1 MPVGH
6 SIRAFNALADECDR
20 VSDDDIAYVEAN
32 ERPPEARAF
41 SGVDPFY
48 GAKSRVMMRA
58 TSANARL
65 TIFDGGH
72 GGNTAAGLDFLSR
85 QRRGRPADF
94 TLPATASSSSQ
105 KVEAITK

>member
-1 MPVGH
+1 
-6 SIRAFNALADECDR
+6 
-20 VSDDDIAYVEAN
+20 
-32 ERPPEARAF
+32 
-41 SGVDPFY
+41 
-48 GAKSRVMMRA
+48 MRA
-58 TSANARL
+58 TSANVRL